1 MPVVVGV
8 GVEMSKRV
16 GIVERT
22 SAVVVGFVFVAVVLE
37 ILATAAFGKNLEKG
51 L

>member
-1 MPVVVGV
+1 MPVVV

-16 GIVERT
+16 GIVQRT
-22 SAVVVGFVFVAVVLE
+22 SAVVVAVVLE
-37 ILATAAFGKNLEKG
+37 ILATVGFGKKLEMG